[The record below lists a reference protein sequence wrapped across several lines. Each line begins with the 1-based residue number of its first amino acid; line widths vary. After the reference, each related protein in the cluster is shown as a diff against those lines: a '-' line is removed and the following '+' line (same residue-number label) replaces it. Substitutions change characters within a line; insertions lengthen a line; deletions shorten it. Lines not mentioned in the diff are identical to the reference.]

1 MIKALTAMAA
11 ACALVLAAGGC
22 KKGGGSGK
30 DTIPIGFFGAMTGQ
44 QATFGTSDQ
53 EGVDLAVEQIN
64 AAGGVL
70 GKKINII
77 SGDDQSNPTQAATV
91 VEKLINRDQVVALIG
106 EVASSNSLAAAP
118 IAQQA
123 KIPMLSPASTNVGV
137 TQVGDYIFRACFI
150 DPFQG
155 SVMAKFAVNDLHKK
169 NFAVLYDVNS
179 DYSKGLR
186 DAFVKAA
193 KELGGRIVETSA
205 YSQTDSDFKA
215 QLTKIKNANPDA
227 IYVPGYYTQVGQIV
241 RQARDLGIT
250 VPLMGGDGWDSEQT
264 FAIAGPGVAGCYFT
278 NHYSPDEKRP
288 AVGKF
293 VEAYKKKYNGKTP
306 DAMAILGYDAMRL
319 MADAIKRAGSTDP
332 KAIRDAL
339 AATKDFPGASGNITM
354 DKNRN
359 AQKPIVIL
367 KTTATGTEFVKSI
380 EGR

>member
-1 MIKALTAMAA
+1 MVKNLVVLVT
-11 ACALVLAAGGC
+11 ACALTLGLAGC
-22 KKGGGSGK
+22 KKGGASGK
-30 DTIPIGFFGAMTGQ
+30 NTIPIGFFGAMTGQ
-44 QATFGTSDQ
+44 QATFGTSNQ
-53 EGVDLAVEQIN
+53 EGVNLAVEQIN

-70 GKKINII
+70 GKKIAII
-77 SGDDQSNPTQAATV
+77 SADDQSNPTQAATV
-91 VEKLINRDQVVALIG
+91 VEKLINRDGVVALIG

-118 IAQQA
+118 IAQQS

-155 SVMAKFAVNDLHKK
+155 SVMAQFAMKDLNKK
-169 NFAVLYDVNS
+169 KFAVLYDVNS

-186 DAFVKAA
+186 DAFEKAVKD
-193 KELGGRIVETSA
+193 LGGQIVETSA

-215 QLTKIKNANPDA
+215 QLTKIKNAIPDA

-241 RQARDLGIT
+241 RQARDLGIQ

-278 NHYSPDEKRP
+278 NHYSPNEKRP
-288 AVGKF
+288 AVQKF
-293 VEAYKKKYNGKTP
+293 VGAYKKKYNGKMP

-339 AATKDFPGASGNITM
+339 AATKDFPGASGSITM
-354 DKNRN
+354 DENRN

-367 KTTATGTEFVKSI
+367 KTTATGTEFVKSL
-380 EGR
+380 EP